1 MSAPFCQCHFVDV
14 VGLVM
19 TSKATELPPAVFV
32 VDDDASVREALDGL
46 FRSIGLQAKTFGSA
60 AEFLQNKLPDAPS
73 CLVLDVRLPGLSG
86 IDFQTELAAAG
97 LHIPIIFMTG
107 YGDIPMTVKAMKAG
121 AVEFLPKPFRDQ
133 DMLDAVQQALERDRE
148 RRERNSGLDK
158 LKSSFDTLTPREQE
172 VMGLVTAG
180 LMNKQVAGEIGVSE
194 ITAKVHRG
202 NIMRKMG
209 AKSLAELVRMA
220 DALGVR
226 RPNF

>member
-1 MSAPFCQCHFVDV
+1 
-14 VGLVM
+14 M

-86 IDFQTELAAAG
+86 LDFQTELAAAG

-107 YGDIPMTVKAMKAG
+107 HGDIPMTVKAMKAG

-148 RRERNSGLDK
+148 RRERNSGLAK

-202 NIMRKMG
+202 SIMRKMG

-226 RPNF
+226 RPSF